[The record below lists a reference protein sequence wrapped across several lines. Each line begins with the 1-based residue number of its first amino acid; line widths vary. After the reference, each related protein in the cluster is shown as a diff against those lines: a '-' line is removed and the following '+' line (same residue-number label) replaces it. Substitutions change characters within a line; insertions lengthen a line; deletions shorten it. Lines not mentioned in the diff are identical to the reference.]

1 MNTMMLGGL
10 VADGLATELDYM
22 TADEAERA
30 IALESELLAD
40 AAAGVDLR
48 VRLVGYEVSK

>member
-1 MNTMMLGGL
+1 MTLGGL

-22 TADEAERA
+22 TADESERA
-30 IALESELLAD
+30 IALEAELLAD